1 MLIIIKSVIS
11 IAHRKYPTERMLS
24 LWTSNQIALKRFCC
38 LPMKGAQHTQVW
50 SVLNLQ
56 VSLSLSPS
64 LRDRQS
70 SREVDYTNFYSE
82 LLPLVVHNNNLSF
95 GGTWNILWGMV
106 IRNEMLCY
114 MMSNRQGKSMT
125 VSEFWRQASLALT
138 CTLSNTRILMSMGQ
152 SPWDDIKVLG
162 HCSVSFCLY
171 VCLCVL
177 NGTISKFWAV
187 PCSSKCVYSPDC
199 CATLWSSLVS
209 GAAAGVDGDMAI
221 PADLPDSWN
230 GNHISDLLC
239 LKDQSPWRNL
249 TLTSQTIRDMK
260 LAFDI
265 HIAMYLVYVPS
276 KDQLPSATRFELR
289 DTSRKRPQIHL
300 CTSGLFW
307 RESFSRKYAPWPCI
321 FDAIHAHILGSW

>member
-38 LPMKGAQHTQVW
+38 LPMKGAQHTQVC

-56 VSLSLSPS
+56 VSPSLSP

-70 SREVDYTNFYSE
+70 SREVDYTNFYSG

-138 CTLSNTRILMSMGQ
+138 CTLSNM
-152 SPWDDIKVLG
+152 
-162 HCSVSFCLY
+162 F
-171 VCLCVL
+171 
-177 NGTISKFWAV
+177 
-187 PCSSKCVYSPDC
+187 SPDC

-221 PADLPDSWN
+221 PADLPDTWN
-230 GNHISDLLC
+230 GNHISGLLC

-249 TLTSQTIRDMK
+249 TLSSQTIRDMK

-276 KDQLPSATRFELR
+276 KDQLPSATR
-289 DTSRKRPQIHL
+289 
-300 CTSGLFW
+300 
-307 RESFSRKYAPWPCI
+307 
-321 FDAIHAHILGSW
+321 LGSETHPAKDLKSIFAHQDCFAGRVFQENMLHGHLFLMPFSHTYSDLDKY